1 MSKNLTITYR
11 LEISEEE
18 FFAMMADYAER
29 STGVR
34 LQDVRVY
41 YEACLV
47 RDKIV
52 ISAEKQDD

>member
-1 MSKNLTITYR
+1 MAKTLTITYR

-29 STGVR
+29 LTGVR

-41 YEACLV
+41 YEGSLV
-47 RDKIV
+47 RDEIV